1 MSQKVHHILNL
12 IMYKILDIDFGYYY
26 NYICIE
32 KQIEENLP
40 FTCQY
45 AFFSVVAGD
54 IQEPTLFCSITT
66 NY

>member
-1 MSQKVHHILNL
+1 
-12 IMYKILDIDFGYYY
+12 MYKILDIDFGYYY

-40 FTCQY
+40 FACQY